1 MIDRGKREV
10 LGVGV
15 NVMDYEAAT
24 RRIMKAAR
32 AGAPLS
38 VSALAVHGVMTGALD
53 MTHRYRL
60 NRLDLVLPDG
70 QPVRWAMNLLHRERL
85 KARVYGPSL
94 MLRLCQ
100 MANQQKVS
108 IFLYGSR
115 PEVMERLTANLRER
129 FPGIRIVGAATSRFR
144 TADDAE
150 NRAIIEEIR
159 ATGAQLVFVG
169 LGCPRQEVF
178 AFENAEAL
186 SCPVIAVGA
195 AFDFHAGTLKQ
206 APAWMQDRGLEWLYR
221 FVREP
226 RRLWHRYAILNP
238 LFCWKVAQQW
248 WSPDSFS
255 RLSDIEPAG
264 RQNYV

>member
-15 NVMDYEAAT
+15 NVIDYDAAT

-32 AGAPLS
+32 AGEPFS

-70 QPVRWAMNLLHRERL
+70 QPVRWAMNLLYGEGL

-100 MANQQKVS
+100 MANRQKVP

-115 PEVMERLTANLRER
+115 PEVMERLKANLLER
-129 FPGIRIVGAATSRFR
+129 FPGIRIAGTATSRFR
-144 TADDAE
+144 TADDGE
-150 NRAIIEEIR
+150 NLAIIEEIR
-159 ATGAQLVFVG
+159 ATGARLVFVG

-186 SCPVIAVGA
+186 SCPVVAVGA
-195 AFDFHAGTLKQ
+195 AFDFHAGTLQQ
-206 APAWMQDRGLEWLYR
+206 APAWMQNRGLEWFYR

-238 LFCWKVAQQW
+238 MFCWKVARQW
-248 WSPDSFS
+248 WSPQSFRS
-255 RLSDIEPAG
+255 QDDVEPIG